1 MHWKKALIFGSFAGG
16 AALFLTGRR
25 SAGVAVAGIGV
36 AALVAEHPERFE
48 ELWKRMPEYVDKGGR
63 LIDLAA
69 NFLERIAEHR
79 AGSRSI
85 SSRF

>member
-1 MHWKKALIFGSFAGG
+1 MDWKKALIYGSFAAG
-16 AALFLTGRR
+16 AALFLGGRR
-25 SAGVAVAGIGV
+25 SAGLAVAGVGM

-63 LIDLAA
+63 LMDLAA
-69 NFLERIAEHR
+69 NFLERVAEHR
-79 AGSRSI
+79 AGYGSL